1 MKLGNIWTSIQK
13 QIYIFVYLC
22 RSEKEYLAWRVTPS
36 NLLFVQ
42 YLCDVYI
49 IITWSGWH
57 CLQEGRERIKKRVKI
72 GQNWW
77 KLVKIGQIKIESYP
91 RRLNP
96 PLPISLMGLIN
107 KAQLVDSAQIKH
119 KNCPIK
125 EMLKR
130 IIYYFVY
137 FATGLQATSTIS
149 FSSSS

>member
-13 QIYIFVYLC
+13 QIYIFVNLC

-49 IITWSGWH
+49 IFTWSGWH

-72 GQNWW
+72 GQIGENWS
-77 KLVKIGQIKIESYP
+77 KIESYP

-96 PLPISLMGLIN
+96 PLPISLMVLIN